1 MSDLLPAKPYFG
13 RAEISPPASISG
25 DRPDGAL
32 RAIEDAGED
41 DKTATE
47 AVTRNFAT
55 RAIAGRDRAKDLLTA
70 ATWNSVARKT
80 RKQALQIV
88 RDEQRSASG
97 VTQREFTSPTARPQ
111 HRGTAHDKLG
121 DKKLHGD
128 AQCAFSV

>member
-1 MSDLLPAKPYFG
+1 VSA
-13 RAEISPPASISG
+13 
-25 DRPDGAL
+25 DRPNS
-32 RAIEDAGED
+32 IEDAGED

-80 RKQALQIV
+80 RKQAPQIA

-121 DKKLHGD
+121 DKKLHGG